1 MKKKV
6 IVIAVLLVCAAVL
19 GCGLY
24 LYNERKKESKEFV
37 LAIDYKHQ
45 NKMFPRIKGEVNEY
59 KYMDYDAIDEP
70 ELYVRL
76 TVYNKEHSGEEQLSI
91 EEVEEYL
98 SNEYNEDGTLRI
110 YNGYEKIRDYENWYF
125 EGRGCDDIEEYW
137 SELEYISN
145 AYRLEHSQYSML
157 SVRELS
163 IDVLQ
168 ELIKKEADSSYVI
181 DDTIMQKKSQ

>member
-6 IVIAVLLVCAAVL
+6 IVIIVLLVCAAVL

-24 LYNERKKESKEFV
+24 LYNERKKDNKEFV

-59 KYMDYDAIDEP
+59 KYMGYDAIDEP

-91 EEVEEYL
+91 EEVKEYL

-137 SELEYISN
+137 MELGTIAMKYQSENIYFKGKD
-145 AYRLEHSQYSML
+145 
-157 SVRELS
+157 VREFSS
-163 IDVLQ
+163 IQLQ
-168 ELIKKEADSSYVI
+168 ELIKKEADPSYVI
-181 DDTIMQKKSQ
+181 DDTVMESR